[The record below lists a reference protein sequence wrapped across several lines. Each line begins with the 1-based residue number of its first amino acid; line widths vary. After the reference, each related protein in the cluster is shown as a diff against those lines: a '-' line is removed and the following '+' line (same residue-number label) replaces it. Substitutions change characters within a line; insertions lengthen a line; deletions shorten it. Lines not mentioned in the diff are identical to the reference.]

1 MTITTENIR
10 QLRARTGAG
19 IMDVKDA
26 LSQADG
32 DEEKAIKILREKG
45 KIKAAKKADRSAAEG
60 LIGVYLHTN
69 KKLAG
74 MVSVRCETDFVARN
88 QVFQDLAK
96 DIAMHIVASD
106 PMAVNEDSLPAD
118 IVAQE
123 QEIVAKEVS
132 ALGKPENVAQEIIKG
147 RMDKF
152 RAERALLSQPFI
164 KNPDITVGDLITQ
177 KISELG
183 ENIYVER
190 FNKMEL

>member
-26 LSQADG
+26 LNQALG

-45 KIKAAKKADRSAAEG
+45 KIKAAKKADRSAVEG

-69 KKLAG
+69 KKVAG

-88 QVFQDLAK
+88 PIFQDLAK

-106 PMAVNEDSLPAD
+106 PMAVSAESLPAD
-118 IVAQE
+118 IVTQE
-123 QEIVAKEVS
+123 QEIVEKEVS
-132 ALGKPENVAQEIIKG
+132 ALGKPENVAQGIVKG
-147 RMDKF
+147 KMDKF
-152 RAERALLSQPFI
+152 RAERALLSQPFV

-183 ENIYVER
+183 ENIFVES
-190 FNKMEL
+190 FNRMEL